1 MLHVCALKKGL
12 DMGYIIGNAT
22 IITVDKQRRIFSDG
36 AIVVSGNLIEDIG
49 KTDDIIQQY
58 PSYEFHDMKGHIIM
72 PGLINGHVHLTQALI
87 KGCADDVSLIDF
99 LAKRIWRLMGSYNHD
114 EARASTDIC
123 LLEMIKS
130 GTTTFVETLLL
141 SRYGL
146 DGITDAVIQSG
157 MRGVLAKSVMDIA
170 TYASRDNIMCEGMVE
185 DGDECLKQAIEWKQ
199 KSENAGNG
207 RINIWLGPRPVGS
220 TTKEMLQKV
229 GKTAKEHDMG
239 IAIHFCE
246 VKQDVALMRDQYKQA
261 PGEFAESAGILT
273 DRTMMAH
280 GIWLT
285 EEDMKALKRHKS
297 TVVHCPASNAKLAS
311 GFCLVPELFEE
322 GVNVALGTDGP
333 TCDNAYDM
341 FDAMRLA
348 AIIHKGRL
356 LDPLVV
362 PAETAIEM
370 ATINGAI
377 AMKKEDELGSLEIG
391 KKADIITIDCNNPR
405 LMPNTNPVSLVV
417 YSAKGSDV
425 DNVIID
431 GKFIVKD
438 REILTMDEQAV
449 IDNAKEKI
457 MQVLEKTGIKN
468 ESRWPMI

>member
-1 MLHVCALKKGL
+1 
-12 DMGYIIGNAT
+12 MGYILGNAT
-22 IITVDKQRRIFSDG
+22 IITVDNDRRIIVDG
-36 AIVVSGNLIEDIG
+36 AIVIKDSIISDIG
-49 KTDDIIQQY
+49 KTPAMKAKYKD
-58 PSYEFHDMKGHIIM
+58 YEFHDMDNHIIM

-99 LAKRIWRLMGSYNHD
+99 LANRIWRLMGSYNEE
-114 EARASTDIC
+114 EARVSADIC

-146 DGITDAVIQSG
+146 DGITDAVIESG

-170 TYASRDNIMCEGMVE
+170 TYASKDNIMCEGMIE
-185 DGDECLKQAIEWKQ
+185 DGDICLEQAIQWKK
-199 KSENAGNG
+199 KSENAGDG

-220 TTKEMLQKV
+220 TTKDMLQKV
-229 GKTAKEHDMG
+229 SKTANKHDMG

-246 VKQDVALMRDQYKQA
+246 VKQDVIHMKNNYDQT
-261 PGEFAESAGILT
+261 PGDFAESAGILT
-273 DRTMMAH
+273 DRTMLAH

-285 EEDMKALKRHKS
+285 KDDMQKLKKHKT

-311 GFCLVPELFEE
+311 GFCLVPELLEE
-322 GVNVALGTDGP
+322 GVNVALGTDAS
-333 TCDNAYDM
+333 TCDNKYDM

-348 AIIHKGRL
+348 AIIHKCRL
-356 LDPLVV
+356 LDPLVI

-370 ATINGAI
+370 ATINGAK
-377 AMKKEDELGSLEIG
+377 AMKKEHLLGSLEVG

-405 LMPNTNPVSLVV
+405 LIPNTNPVSMVV
-417 YSAKGSDV
+417 YSAQGTDV

-438 REILTMDEQAV
+438 REILTMDEQA
-449 IDNAKEKI
+449 IMDKAKTIIK
-457 MQVLEKTGIKN
+457 QVLSKTEINNK
-468 ESRWPMI
+468 SKWKIV

>member
-1 MLHVCALKKGL
+1 
-12 DMGYIIGNAT
+12 MGYILGGAT
-22 IITVDKQRRIFSDG
+22 VITVDQKRRILSDG
-36 AIVVSGNLIEDIG
+36 AVAVQGSTIEDIG
-49 KTDDIIQQY
+49 KTQELKTKY
-58 PSYEFHDMKGHIIM
+58 PNYIFMDMKDHIVM

-99 LAKRIWRLMGSYNHD
+99 LAYRIWRLMGSYSEE
-114 EARASTDIC
+114 EARASAELC

-130 GTTTFVETLLL
+130 GTTTFVETLLHA
-141 SRYGL
+141 RYGL
-146 DGITDAVIQSG
+146 NGITEAVVQSG

-185 DGDECLKQAIEWKQ
+185 DGDICIRQAVEWKE
-199 KSENAGNG
+199 KSENAGDG

-229 GKTAKEHDMG
+229 SQAARENDMG

-246 VKQDVALMRDQYKQA
+246 VKQDVELMKNSYGQE
-261 PGEFAESAGILT
+261 PGDFAESAGILT
-273 DRTMMAH
+273 DRTLLAH

-285 EEDMKALKRHKS
+285 GKDMKALQRNKS

-311 GFCLVPELFEE
+311 GFCMVPELLDA
-322 GVNVALGTDGP
+322 GVNVALGTDAA

-370 ATINGAI
+370 ATINGAVAI
-377 AMKKEDELGSLEIG
+377 KKDHLTGSLEVG
-391 KKADIITIDCNNPR
+391 KRADIITIDLNNPR
-405 LMPNTNPVSLVV
+405 LVPNTNPVSTVV
-417 YSAKGSDV
+417 YSAKGTDV

-431 GKFIVKD
+431 GKIVVQNRK
-438 REILTMDEQAV
+438 ILTMDEQKVTAS
-449 IDNAKEKI
+449 AKKAI
-457 MQVLEKTGIKN
+457 RQVLDRTGIQNK
-468 ESRWPMI
+468 SRWETV

>member
-1 MLHVCALKKGL
+1 
-12 DMGYIIGNAT
+12 MGFIIGHAA
-22 IITVDKQRRIFSDG
+22 IITVDRQRRIIKDG
-36 AIVVSGNLIEDIG
+36 AIAVNGSVIEAVG
-49 KTDDIIQQY
+49 KTGDIRAKY
-58 PSYEFHDMKGHIIM
+58 AGYEFHDMTGRIVM

-99 LAKRIWRLMGSYNHD
+99 LAERIWKLMGSYNED
-114 EARASTDIC
+114 EAKASTDLC

-146 DGITDAVIQSG
+146 DGITDAVVQSG

-185 DGDECLKQAIEWKQ
+185 DGDVCLRQAIEWKR
-199 KSENAGNG
+199 KSENAGDG
-207 RINIWLGPRPVGS
+207 RVNIWLGPRPVGS
-220 TTKEMLQKV
+220 TTKQMLEKV
-229 GKTAKEHDMG
+229 GKTAREHDMG

-246 VKQDVALMRDQYKQA
+246 VKQDVELMRNQYHQE

-273 DRTMMAH
+273 DRTMLAH

-285 EEDMKALKRHKS
+285 KEDMQALKRNGS

-311 GFCLVPELFEE
+311 GFCLVPELLAE

-356 LDPLVV
+356 LDPLVI

-370 ATINGAI
+370 GTINGAI
-377 AMKKEDELGSLEIG
+377 AMKKEHELGSLEVG
-391 KKADIITIDCNNPR
+391 KKADIITIDCNNAR
-405 LMPNTNPVSLVV
+405 LAPNTNPVSLVV

-431 GKFIVKD
+431 GRFVVKD
-438 REILTMDEQAV
+438 RQILTMNEQAV
-449 IDNAKEKI
+449 IGNAKEKI
-457 MQVLEKTGIKN
+457 LKVLEKTNMKN
-468 ESRWPMI
+468 ESRWPTI

>member
-1 MLHVCALKKGL
+1 
-12 DMGYIIGNAT
+12 MGFILTHAT
-22 IITVDKQRRIFSDG
+22 IITVDRERRIITDG
-36 AIVVSGNLIEDIG
+36 AIAIEGSDIQDIG
-49 KTDDIIQQY
+49 KTDAIVAQY
-58 PSYEFHDMKGHIIM
+58 PMHTVHDMADHIIM

-99 LAKRIWRLMGSYNHD
+99 LANKIWRLMGSYNGE
-114 EARASTDIC
+114 EARSSADLC

-146 DGITDAVIQSG
+146 DGITDAVVQSG

-185 DGDECLKQAIEWKQ
+185 DGDVCLEQAIAWKE

-220 TTKEMLQKV
+220 TTKTMLEKV
-229 GKTAKEHDMG
+229 GQTAREQDMG

-246 VKQDVALMRDQYKQA
+246 VKQDVEHMRKHYQQA

-273 DRTMMAH
+273 DRTMLAH

-285 EEDMKALKRHKS
+285 PDDMEKLRIHGT

-311 GFCLVPELFEE
+311 GFCLVPELLDA
-322 GVNVALGTDGP
+322 GVNVALGTDAS
-333 TCDNAYDM
+333 TCDNKYDM

-348 AIIHKGRL
+348 AIVHKCRL
-356 LDPLVV
+356 LDPLVI
-362 PAETAIEM
+362 PAETALEM
-370 ATINGAI
+370 ATINGAK
-377 AMKKEDELGSLEIG
+377 AMKKDHILGSLEVG

-405 LMPNTNPVSLVV
+405 LIPNINPVSLVV
-417 YSAKGSDV
+417 YSAQGTDV

-431 GKFIVKD
+431 GQFIVRD
-438 REILTMDEQAV
+438 REILTMDEA
-449 IDNAKEKI
+449 A
-457 MQVLEKTGIKN
+457 VLEKSKAMIDQVLAKTQIENKP
-468 ESRWPMI
+468 RWPMV

>member
-1 MLHVCALKKGL
+1 
-12 DMGYIIGNAT
+12 MGFIVGNAT
-22 IITVDKQRRIFSDG
+22 VITVDKQRRIINDG
-36 AIVVSGNLIEDIG
+36 AVAVNGTLIAAVG
-49 KTDDIIQQY
+49 KTDEIKAQY
-58 PSYEFHDMKGHIIM
+58 PDYEFHDMSGRIVM

-99 LAKRIWRLMGSYNHD
+99 LAERIWKLMGSYNEE
-114 EARASTDIC
+114 EARASTDLC

-146 DGITDAVIQSG
+146 DGITDAVVQSG

-185 DGDECLKQAIEWKQ
+185 DGDVCLQQAIDWKQ
-199 KSENAGNG
+199 RRENDGDG
-207 RINIWLGPRPVGS
+207 RVNIWLGPRPVGS
-220 TTKEMLQKV
+220 TTKQMLEKV
-229 GKTAKEHDMG
+229 GKTAREHDMG

-246 VKQDVALMRDQYKQA
+246 VKQDVALMKNQYHQE
-261 PGEFAESAGILT
+261 PGDFAESAGILT

-285 EEDMKALKRHKS
+285 REDMQALSRNGS

-311 GFCLVPELFEE
+311 GFCLVPELMEE

-348 AIIHKGRL
+348 AIIHKCRL
-356 LDPLVV
+356 LDPLVI
-362 PAETAIEM
+362 PAETALEM

-377 AMKKEDELGSLEIG
+377 AMRKENELGSLEVG
-391 KKADIITIDCNNPR
+391 KKADFITIDCNNAR
-405 LMPNTNPVSLVV
+405 LAPNTNPVSLVV

-431 GKFIVKD
+431 GKYVVKD
-438 REILTMDEQAV
+438 REILTMNEQAV
-449 IDNAKEKI
+449 IDNAREKI
-457 MQVLEKTGIKN
+457 SAVLAKTGMKN
-468 ESRWPMI
+468 ESRWPTL

>member
-1 MLHVCALKKGL
+1 
-12 DMGYIIGNAT
+12 MGFIVGNAT
-22 IITVDKQRRIFSDG
+22 VITVDGQRRIIHDG
-36 AIVVSGNLIEDIG
+36 AVAVNDSLIEAVG
-49 KTDDIIQQY
+49 KTDDLRARY
-58 PSYEFHDMKGHIIM
+58 SGYEFHDMSGHIVM

-99 LAKRIWRLMGSYNHD
+99 LAERIWKLMGSYNAD
-114 EARASTDIC
+114 EARASTDLC

-141 SRYGL
+141 ARYGL
-146 DGITDAVIQSG
+146 DGITDAVVKSG

-185 DGDECLKQAIEWKQ
+185 DGDVCLQQAIEWKQ
-199 KSENAGNG
+199 KSENAGDG
-207 RINIWLGPRPVGS
+207 RVNIWLGPRPVGS
-220 TTKEMLQKV
+220 TTKQMLEKV
-229 GKTAKEHDMG
+229 GKTAREHDMG

-246 VKQDVALMRDQYKQA
+246 VKQDVELMRGQYHQA
-261 PGEFAESAGILT
+261 PGDFAESAGILT

-285 EEDMKALKRHKS
+285 KEDMQALKRNHS

-311 GFCLVPELFEE
+311 GFCLVPELLEQ
-322 GVNVALGTDGP
+322 GVNLALGTDGP

-356 LDPLVV
+356 LNPLVV

-377 AMKKEDELGSLEIG
+377 AMRKENELGSLEVG
-391 KKADIITIDCNNPR
+391 KKADIITIDCNNAR
-405 LMPNTNPVSLVV
+405 LAPNTNPVSLVV

-431 GKFIVKD
+431 GRYVVKD

-457 MQVLEKTGIKN
+457 LQVFEKTGMKN
-468 ESRWPMI
+468 VSRWPAV

>member
-1 MLHVCALKKGL
+1 
-12 DMGYIIGNAT
+12 MGYVIGNAT
-22 IITVDKQRRIFSDG
+22 IITVDKQRRIIKEG
-36 AIVVSGNLIEDIG
+36 AIAVNGKLIADIG
-49 KTDDIIQQY
+49 KTTQIKDKY
-58 PSYEFHDMKGHIIM
+58 AGYEFYDMKDHIIM

-99 LAKRIWRLMGSYNHD
+99 LAERIWKLMGSYNHD
-114 EARASTDIC
+114 EARASAELC

-146 DGITDAVIQSG
+146 DGITDAVVQSG

-185 DGDECLKQAIEWKQ
+185 DGDECLKQAIDWKR
-199 KSENAGNG
+199 KSENAGDG

-220 TTKEMLQKV
+220 TTKEMLKKV
-229 GKTAKEHDMG
+229 GETAREHDMG

-246 VKQDVALMRDQYKQA
+246 VKQDVALMRSQYHQE
-261 PGEFAESAGILT
+261 PGDFAESAGILT

-280 GIWLT
+280 GIWLSPQ
-285 EEDMKALKRHKS
+285 DMQAIKRNKS

-311 GFCLVPELFEE
+311 GFCLVPELLEA

-377 AMKKEDELGSLEIG
+377 AMKKENEIGSLEIG
-391 KKADIITIDCNNPR
+391 KKADIITINCNHPR
-405 LMPNTNPVSLVV
+405 LMPNTNPVSLIV
-417 YSAKGSDV
+417 YSAKGCDV

-431 GKFIVKD
+431 GRFIVRD
-438 REILTMDEQAV
+438 TVMLTMDEQTV

-457 MQVLEKTGIKN
+457 RMVFEKTGKNN
-468 ESRWPMI
+468 ESRWPTL

>member
-1 MLHVCALKKGL
+1 
-12 DMGYIIGNAT
+12 MGFIIGHAA
-22 IITVDKQRRIFSDG
+22 IITVDRQRRIIKDG
-36 AIVVSGNLIEDIG
+36 AIAVNASLIEAIG
-49 KTDDIIQQY
+49 KTGDIRAKYDD
-58 PSYEFHDMKGHIIM
+58 YEFHDMTGRIVM

-99 LAKRIWRLMGSYNHD
+99 LAERIWKLMGSYNED
-114 EARASTDIC
+114 EAKASTDLC

-146 DGITDAVIQSG
+146 DGITDAVVQSG

-185 DGDECLKQAIEWKQ
+185 DGDICLRQAIEWKR
-199 KSENAGNG
+199 KNENAGDG
-207 RINIWLGPRPVGS
+207 RVNIWLGPRPVGS
-220 TTKEMLQKV
+220 TTKQMLEKV
-229 GKTAKEHDMG
+229 GKAAREHDMG

-246 VKQDVALMRDQYKQA
+246 VKQDVELMRNQYHQE

-280 GIWLT
+280 GIWLSK
-285 EEDMKALKRHKS
+285 EDMQALGRNRS
-297 TVVHCPASNAKLAS
+297 TVVHCPASNLKLAS
-311 GFCLVPELFEE
+311 GFCLVPELLNE

-356 LDPLVV
+356 LDPLVI

-377 AMKKEDELGSLEIG
+377 AMKKEHELGSLEVG
-391 KKADIITIDCNNPR
+391 KKADIITIDCNNAR
-405 LMPNTNPVSLVV
+405 LAPNTNPVSLVV

-425 DNVIID
+425 DNVVID
-431 GKFIVKD
+431 GRFVVKD
-438 REILTMDEQAV
+438 RQMLTMNEQAV

-457 MQVLEKTGIKN
+457 LRVLEKTKMKN
-468 ESRWPMI
+468 ESRWPTI

>member
-1 MLHVCALKKGL
+1 MTFIL
-12 DMGYIIGNAT
+12 GNAT
-22 IITVDKQRRIFSDG
+22 VITVDKERRIIKDG
-36 AIVVSGNLIEDIG
+36 AVAVEGSTIKDVG
-49 KTDDIIQQY
+49 KTAELKAKYKDYQ
-58 PSYEFHDMKGHIIM
+58 FHDMKDHIIM

-99 LAKRIWRLMGSYNHD
+99 LAHRMWKLMGNYNEH
-114 EARASTDIC
+114 EARVSADLC

-170 TYASRDNIMCEGMVE
+170 TYASRENIMYEGMIE
-185 DGDECLKQAIEWKQ
+185 DGDVCLQQAIDWKQ
-199 KSENAGNG
+199 KSENAGDG

-220 TTKEMLQKV
+220 TTKEMLEKV
-229 GKTAKEHDMG
+229 SKTAHDYDMG
-239 IAIHFCE
+239 ISIHFCE
-246 VKQDVALMRDQYKQA
+246 VKQDVALMKEEYNQA

-273 DRTMMAH
+273 DRTLLVH
-280 GIWLT
+280 GVWLT
-285 EEDMKALKRHKS
+285 EADMKKIKAHNS

-311 GFCLVPELFEE
+311 GFCLVPELLDE
-322 GVNVALGTDGP
+322 GVNVCLGTDAS
-333 TCDNAYDM
+333 TCDNKYDM

-356 LDPLVV
+356 GDPLVV

-370 ATINGAI
+370 ATINGAKS
-377 AMKKEDELGSLEIG
+377 MKREKDLGSIEIG
-391 KKADIITIDCNNPR
+391 KKADIITIDCNNFR
-405 LMPNTNPVSLVV
+405 IAPNTNPVSAVV
-417 YSAKGSDV
+417 YSAQGTDV
-425 DNVIID
+425 DNVVID

-438 REILTMDEQAV
+438 REILTMNEQEV
-449 IDNAKEKI
+449 IDNAKKTIIEVLDKTKI
-457 MQVLEKTGIKN
+457 ENKP
-468 ESRWPMI
+468 RWKMI

>member
-1 MLHVCALKKGL
+1 
-12 DMGYIIGNAT
+12 MGFILGNT
-22 IITVDKQRRIFSDG
+22 TVITVDKQRRILNDG
-36 AIVVSGNLIEDIG
+36 AVAVNGNLIEAVGQTHDI
-49 KTDDIIQQY
+49 KS
-58 PSYEFHDMKGHIIM
+58 SYLGYDFFDMSGHIVM

-99 LAKRIWRLMGSYNHD
+99 LAERIWKLMGSYNED
-114 EARASTDIC
+114 EARASTKLC

-146 DGITDAVIQSG
+146 DGITQAVVQSG

-185 DGDECLKQAIEWKQ
+185 DGDVCLQQAIEWKQ
-199 KSENAGNG
+199 KSENAGDG

-220 TTKEMLQKV
+220 TTKQMLEKV
-229 GKTAKEHDMG
+229 GKTAREHDMG

-246 VKQDVALMRDQYKQA
+246 VKQDVELMRGQYHQA
-261 PGEFAESAGILT
+261 PGDFAESAGILT

-285 EEDMKALKRHKS
+285 KEDMQALKRNRS
-297 TVVHCPASNAKLAS
+297 TVVHCPASNLKLAS
-311 GFCLVPELFEE
+311 GFCLVPELMEQ

-377 AMKKEDELGSLEIG
+377 AMKKENELGSLEAG
-391 KKADIITIDCNNPR
+391 KKADIITIDCNNAR
-405 LMPNTNPVSLVV
+405 LAPNTNPVSLVV

-425 DNVIID
+425 DNVVID
-431 GKFIVKD
+431 GRFVV
-438 REILTMDEQAV
+438 RNRQILTMDEQAV
-449 IDNAKEKI
+449 IDNAKQKI
-457 MQVLEKTGIKN
+457 AQVLAKTGMTN
-468 ESRWPMI
+468 ASRWPTV